1 MDTRMGN
8 PLPSVLRTVLI
19 VAAAFFLTSLLFKP
33 GYIDLTAP
41 AHSDL
46 YRYFLI
52 AEAPWVASTW
62 LTPRPLM
69 IAYLKLAGVFHS
81 PGSLYVLLALP
92 SMAFIVMLALIGS
105 RISTVP
111 ISGLSIFLFG
121 VTAFG
126 MPHFLPMFQY
136 DYGGMLSGFLAASA
150 IYLVLPRAERP
161 VDGRTWAWAMLLVWA
176 SLETKPTYGLALLGV
191 SAVATLL
198 TRRRAYLL
206 ATLGVAFIL
215 GAVFVK
221 DVLLGSGFI
230 QSASTNN
237 VYSVVID
244 IPRNIQ
250 ALGFYVKNALT
261 FPMQLAVAIC
271 ALALLAARQWKLLLF
286 IVVAAVGSSAPMA
299 LLVNRLWDIYA
310 WFSTAIFAMLILLGS
325 AILQQQAARARAVGA
340 VMAYLL
346 VAAVSGLLLVSAGSG
361 SAAAEWASNN
371 QRYNRHMLDMLSALE
386 PQGSGRIIFA
396 GARGPYHPLRNT
408 EYIKRVFPAI
418 HSFDILARRSEMSW
432 NKMAARELVNA
443 VYPSE
448 LNLRGYSRVYVLSE
462 AGSLA
467 GVYTP
472 ADLLAMP
479 PGERSRVLLCSEA
492 TGSRVVSNEAQLLKA
507 LDCLVSAEEFKDA
520 IALWEEYAGLDHA
533 QPWIFFQL
541 AKAYGSVGSTDLA
554 LAAINRA
561 LAIEPKNPIF
571 ENMRKQV
578 EK

>member
-1 MDTRMGN
+1 MDTRMDN

-19 VAAAFFLTSLLFKP
+19 IIAAFFLTSLLFKP
-33 GYIDLTAP
+33 GYVDLTAP

-81 PGSLYVLLALP
+81 PASLYVLLALP
-92 SMAFIVMLALIGS
+92 SMAFIVMLALVGS

-126 MPHFLPMFQY
+126 MPYFFPMFQY

-150 IYLVLPRAERP
+150 VYLVLPRADRP
-161 VDGRTWAWAMLLVWA
+161 VAGKMWAWAMLLVWA

-198 TRRRAYLL
+198 TRRRTYLL

-221 DVLLGSGFI
+221 DVLLGSIFI

-237 VYSVVID
+237 AYSVVID

-261 FPMQLAVAIC
+261 FPMQLAIAIC
-271 ALALLAARQWKLLLF
+271 VLAMLATRQWKLLLF

-325 AILQQQAARARAVGA
+325 AILQQQAARARAGGA

-346 VAAVSGLLLVSAGSG
+346 IAAVSGLLLFSAGSG

-386 PQGSGRIIFA
+386 PQSSGRIIFA

-408 EYIKRVFPAI
+408 KYIKRVFPAI
-418 HSFDILARRSEMSW
+418 YSFDILARKSEMSW
-432 NKMAARELVNA
+432 NKMAAHELVNA
-443 VYPSE
+443 VYSSE

-462 AGSLA
+462 TGSLA
-467 GVYTP
+467 GVYNP

-479 PGERSRVLLCSEA
+479 PGERSRILLCSEA
-492 TGSRVVSNEAQLLKA
+492 AGSRVVSNETQLLKA
-507 LDCLVSAEEFKDA
+507 LDCLVSAEEFMDA
-520 IALWEEYAGLDHA
+520 IALGEEYAGLAHA

-541 AKAYGSVGSTDLA
+541 AKAYSGVGSKDLA

-561 LAIEPKNPIF
+561 LAIEPKNSIF
-571 ENMRKQV
+571 ENMRKQF
-578 EK
+578 EE

>member
-105 RISTVP
+105 RISAVP

-541 AKAYGSVGSTDLA
+541 AKAYSSVGSTDLA

-578 EK
+578 EE

>member
-105 RISTVP
+105 RISAVP

-271 ALALLAARQWKLLLF
+271 ALALLVARQWKLLLF

-541 AKAYGSVGSTDLA
+541 AKAYSSVGSTDLA

-578 EK
+578 EE

>member
-1 MDTRMGN
+1 MNTRIEN
-8 PLPSVLRTVLI
+8 PLPLTVLRTVLI
-19 VAAAFFLTSLLFKP
+19 IFAAFFLTSLLFKP

-41 AHSDL
+41 VHSDL

-52 AEAPWVASTW
+52 AEAPWIASTW

-81 PGSLYVLLALP
+81 PASLYVLLALP

-105 RISTVP
+105 RISAVP

-150 IYLVLPRAERP
+150 VYLVLPRADRS
-161 VDGRTWAWAMLLVWA
+161 VDGRTWAWALLLVWA

-198 TRRRAYLL
+198 TRQRTYLL

-271 ALALLAARQWKLLLF
+271 ALALLATRQWKLFLF

-299 LLVNRLWDIYA
+299 LLVNRQWDIYA

-325 AILQQQAARARAVGA
+325 AVLQQATRARAVGA

-346 VAAVSGLLLVSAGSG
+346 IAAVSVLLLFSAGSG

-418 HSFDILARRSEMSW
+418 HSFDILARKSEMSW

-443 VYPSE
+443 IYSSE

-462 AGSLA
+462 TGSLA
-467 GVYTP
+467 GVYNP

-479 PGERSRVLLCSEA
+479 PGERSRILLCSEA
-492 TGSRVVSNEAQLLKA
+492 AGSRVVSNETQLLKA
-507 LDCLVSAEEFKDA
+507 LDCLVSAEEFMDA
-520 IALWEEYAGLDHA
+520 IALGKEYAGLAHT

-541 AKAYGSVGSTDLA
+541 AKAYNGVGSKDLA

-561 LAIEPKNPIF
+561 LAIEPKNSIF
-571 ENMRKQV
+571 EDMRKRF
-578 EK
+578 EE

>member
-1 MDTRMGN
+1 MGN